1 VAGQLR
7 RRDGVSVGEGM
18 TGPDEQLVRIV
29 YDAGRLDPGWQVLRW
44 SWDGVEGGVDRTGL
58 DSGHSSVDI
67 NVQRHDI
74 KLNAGMYAVEMLDQ
88 DSGRNPPAE
97 DVDPQ
102 CPPAAARPGPA
113 NS

>member
-29 YDAGRLDPGWQVLRW
+29 YDAGRLDPGWQVQQW

-67 NVQRHDI
+67 SVQRHDI
-74 KLNAGMYAVEMLDQ
+74 KLDAGMYAVEMLDQ